1 MAKDVSLEIS
11 LNAAFVIECLQFA
24 KLLVSLLILAVF
36 SSRT

>member
-11 LNAAFVIECLQFA
+11 LSAAFGMECLQFA
-24 KLLVSLLILAVF
+24 KLLVSLLILVVF